1 MSGPS
6 LLPRRARLL
15 PGGCLALAAVLVLG
29 GCDSFGHIQKP
40 PPISAPG
47 AMADIPSLTGSD
59 DPIEVSTRPRTPA
72 PARR

>member
-1 MSGPS
+1 M
-6 LLPRRARLL
+6 
-15 PGGCLALAAVLVLG
+15 LVLG

-59 DPIEVSTRPRTPA
+59 DPIEVSTRPRRPA